1 MSKKQPS
8 KKQPR
13 SLGRS
18 ERRYSERKVETRET
32 FERFLIVC
40 EGEKTE
46 PNYFKSFRVPKE
58 VIDIYGEGDNTIG
71 LVKKAIE
78 LRDKDGDYDQV
89 WCVFDRDSF
98 LAQDFNNALSLG
110 KKEKIQ
116 IAYSNEAFELWY
128 LLHYNY
134 HDTAISRKDYSKK
147 LTHTMGEK
155 YEKNNPYMYEKLES
169 RQPEAIRNAKRLL
182 EEYDP
187 PNPEQNN
194 PSTTVHL
201 LVEELNK
208 FIRP

>member
-8 KKQPR
+8 KKQTR

-18 ERRYSERKVETRET
+18 EHRYSERKVETRET

-46 PNYFKSFRVPKE
+46 PNYFNSFRVPKE
-58 VIDIYGEGDNTIG
+58 VIKIYGEGDNTIG

-98 LAQDFNNALSLG
+98 PAQNFNNALSLG
-110 KKEKIQ
+110 KKENIQ

-134 HDTAISRKDYSKK
+134 HDTAISRKDYIKM
-147 LTHTMGEK
+147 LTDTMEQK
-155 YEKNNPYMYEKLES
+155 YEKNNPNMYEQLES
-169 RQPEAIRNAKRLL
+169 RQPVALRNAKRLL
-182 EEYDP
+182 KEYDP

-201 LVEELNK
+201 LVEQLNR
-208 FIRP
+208 FLRP